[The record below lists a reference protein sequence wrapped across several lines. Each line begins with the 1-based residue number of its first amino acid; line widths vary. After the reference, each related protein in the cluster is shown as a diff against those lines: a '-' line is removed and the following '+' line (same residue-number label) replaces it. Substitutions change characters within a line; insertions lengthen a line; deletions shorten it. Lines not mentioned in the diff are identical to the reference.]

1 MHHDTQVIIIGG
13 SLVGLSAAAFL
24 AWRGIKTI
32 VVEKHG
38 GSALHPRATGFT
50 EHTLEFY
57 RAIGIADR
65 IPIADP
71 SFRLRRATVT
81 SLVGEVKNEAR
92 WTPSSGPIPARQER
106 ALSPAG
112 MAGFAQDKLEPILR
126 ERAGELGAEL
136 LLGTELLSFE
146 DRSDGIVATV
156 RNRENDR
163 IYSLCANYMIAAD
176 GAGSAVREELGVELH
191 GVGHIMNI
199 RSVLFQCPAA
209 DKFLE
214 RGFQQFEIEQE
225 GFKAFLTTY
234 GDSRWVLMFYG
245 GEVKRSRE
253 YASDIRRALGADLPF
268 EIITSGAWEM
278 AGRIADVYSKGRVF
292 LAGDAA
298 HQLPPTRGGYG
309 ANTGIDDVWN
319 LAWKLDLVLD
329 GTSKPTLLDT
339 YSAER
344 QPVGWLRHQQ
354 TFARPDYARYV
365 GNTLSNETVYDDK
378 AMELGQLHRS
388 DIIIDAASS
397 LPAAAHPD
405 EWAGQPG
412 TRAPHLWIDAHR
424 RQSTIDLFTRGFVFI
439 TEDALWES
447 AAQAA
452 SDETGFTFAIIR
464 IGRDI
469 LINDT
474 ISFADA
480 FGVGVEGAALVRPDG
495 LVCWRTQLT
504 PSAVSEN
511 LSDVLRKVAK
521 LVL

>member
-24 AWRGIKTI
+24 AWRGVKTI
-32 VVEKHG
+32 VIEKHRA
-38 GSALHPRATGFT
+38 SALHPRAQGFT

-57 RAIGIADR
+57 RAIGIANR
-65 IPIADP
+65 IPTADP

-92 WTPSSGPIPARQER
+92 WTPSSGPNAVRQER

-112 MAGFAQDKLEPILR
+112 MAGLAQDKLEPILR
-126 ERAGELGAEL
+126 ERARELGAEL
-136 LLGTELLSFE
+136 LLGMELLSFE
-146 DRSDGIVATV
+146 ETGDGVVATT
-156 RNRENDR
+156 RDRESDR
-163 IYSLCANYMIAAD
+163 ISSLSAKYMIAAD
-176 GAGSAVREELGVELH
+176 GAGSAVREALGIEMH

-245 GEVKRSRE
+245 GEVKRSGE

-309 ANTGIDDVWN
+309 ANTGIDDAWN
-319 LAWKLDLVLD
+319 LAWKLGLVLD

-365 GNTLSNETVYDDK
+365 GNALSNETVYDDK

-388 DIIIDAASS
+388 DIILDSS
-397 LPAAAHPD
+397 GNLPAAAHPD

-424 RQSTIDLFTRGFVFI
+424 RQSTIDLFTRSFVFV
-439 TEDALWES
+439 TEDARWEN
-447 AAQAA
+447 AAQEARG
-452 SDETGFTFAIIR
+452 ETRFTFEIIR
-464 IGRDI
+464 IGKDI

-480 FGVGVEGAALVRPDG
+480 FGVGLEGAALIRPDG
-495 LVCWRTQLT
+495 LVCWRTLLS

-511 LSDVLRKVAK
+511 LSAVLSKVAK
-521 LVL
+521 LI